1 MAAGGGGREGGRKG
15 GVAIK
20 GQHRDP
26 REERTVL
33 CLTAVVETKT
43 CACDKVKLVRVRLTK

>member
-1 MAAGGGGREGGRKG
+1 MAAGGWQEEGGRKG

-33 CLTAVVETKT
+33 CLTAVWRQKPV
-43 CACDKVKLVRVRLTK
+43 AS

>member
-33 CLTAVVETKT
+33 CLTAVVETET